1 MQLITEVYQIMLE
14 GLGLT
19 HDEMADVF
27 TEWNQGELDSFL
39 IEITRDILKYKDTD
53 GEPLVTK
60 IRDTAGQ
67 KGTGKW
73 TGIDSLDRGIPVT
86 LIGEAVYSRCL
97 SSLKD
102 ERTRASK
109 ILKGPT
115 APKFSGDK
123 KAFIAQL
130 GQALYAA
137 KIVSY
142 AQGYMLMRQAAKD
155 YNWKL
160 NNAGIALMW
169 RGGCII
175 RSVFLGKIRDAYTNN
190 PELENLLF
198 DSFFADATAKAQD
211 AWRNVIA
218 QAVLMGI
225 PTPALS
231 TALNFYDGLR
241 HEMLPANLLQAQR
254 DYFGA
259 HTYERLDAPGK
270 WVHTNWTG
278 RGGNVSASTYD
289 A

>member
-39 IEITRDILKYKDTD
+39 IEITRDTLKYKDTD

-115 APKFSGDK
+115 AGKFSGDK

>member
-1 MQLITEVYQIMLE
+1 MLE
-14 GLGLT
+14 GLGMT
-19 HDEMADVF
+19 HDEMAEVF
-27 TEWNQGELDSFL
+27 TEWNKGELDSFL
-39 IEITRDILKYKDTD
+39 IEITRDILKFKDTD
-53 GEPLVTK
+53 GKPLVEK

-73 TGIDSLDRGIPVT
+73 TAIDSLDRGIPVT

-102 ERTRASK
+102 ERVRASK
-109 ILKGPT
+109 ILAGPKNKKY
-115 APKFSGDK
+115 AGDK
-123 KAFIAQL
+123 KEFILQL

-142 AQGYMLMRQAAKD
+142 AQGFMLMRQAAKD
-155 YNWKL
+155 NNWDL

-175 RSVFLGKIRDAYTNN
+175 RSAFLGKIKDAYTNN

-198 DSFFADATAKAQD
+198 DPFFQEATAKAQD
-211 AWRNVIA
+211 AWRNVVA
-218 QAVLMGI
+218 QAVVLGI

-241 HEMLPANLLQAQR
+241 HELLPASLLQAQR

-259 HTYERLDAPGK
+259 HTYELLDAPGK